1 MKTIGAISLI
11 VLLLFT
17 GIRVS
22 VATHYCCGHV
32 AGSKVSLTGA
42 QATCGMEKEEAP
54 YSHQEIISTHCC
66 DNFIS
71 SYSFSNNY
79 FPTFYNYDNFDA
91 KAIIS
96 FIVPSDVIISYAEP
110 IIPGLNHDGSP
121 PGNQFP
127 DDILLSSICV
137 FRI

>member
-32 AGSKVSLTGA
+32 AGTKVSLTGA
-42 QATCGMEKEEAP
+42 QATCGMENEEAP
-54 YSHQEIISTHCC
+54 VSHQEIISTHCC
-66 DNFIS
+66 DNVMS

-91 KAIIS
+91 KAVIS
-96 FIVPSDVIISYAEP
+96 FIVPSDVISFAEP
-110 IIPGLNHDGSP
+110 VIIISNRDGSP

-127 DDILLSSICV
+127 DDVLLSSICV

>member
-1 MKTIGAISLI
+1 MKTFGAISLI

-32 AGSKVSLTGA
+32 ADTKISLTGEL
-42 QATCGMEKEEAP
+42 ATCGMENPKASD
-54 YSHQEIISTHCC
+54 SHQNTFTTHCC
-66 DNFIS
+66 DNITT

-79 FPTFYNYDNFDA
+79 FPTFYNCDNFDL
-91 KAIIS
+91 KAIIQLN
-96 FIVPSDVIISYAEP
+96 VPFDVLSYTEP
-110 IIPGLNHDGSP
+110 VVSGLYSGESP
-121 PGNQFP
+121 PGNPLQP
-127 DDILLSSICV
+127 DVLLSSICV